1 MEYSLDKHIAT
12 ISPVAINKNIVKNYI
27 KPRKGTTTLAFVF
40 KEGIV
45 IAVDSRATA
54 GSYISSQT
62 VNKVIE
68 INKYLLG
75 TMAGCAAD
83 CFYWEK
89 LLGLHAK
96 AYELEN
102 NKRISAAAASMYLS
116 NCVYRYRGYGISM
129 STMVCGYDENG
140 PKIYNVVD
148 DGSRIE
154 STLLSV
160 GSGST
165 IAYGILSARYSF
177 DMSKEDALELG
188 RDAIFHAGHR
198 DAASGGSVNLYF
210 MDRDGAVKIG
220 NYDFD
225 ALRDMKNMNN

>member
-1 MEYSLDKHIAT
+1 MDYCMAENVWEEAPVVLNKKIIAEH
-12 ISPVAINKNIVKNYI
+12 V
-27 KPRKGTTTLAFVF
+27 KPRKGTTTLAFIF

-54 GSYISSQT
+54 GTYIASQT

-75 TMAGCAAD
+75 TMAGGAAD

-96 AYELEN
+96 KYELEN
-102 NKRISAAAASMYLS
+102 GKRISVSAAARFLS
-116 NCVYRYRGYGISM
+116 NSVYKYRKYGLSM
-129 STMVCGYDENG
+129 STMVCGYDGEM
-140 PKIYNVVD
+140 PKIYNVTNEGNCVEC
-148 DGSRIE
+148 S
-154 STLLSV
+154 LLSV

-165 IAYGILSARYSF
+165 IAYGILSARYKQN
-177 DMSKEDALELG
+177 MSREEALELG
-188 RDAIFHAGHR
+188 KDAIFHAGHR

-210 MDRDGAVKIG
+210 MNHEGAVKIG

-225 ALRDMKNMNN
+225 EIRDAKNIRN